1 MCRRELEMRCDG
13 KGLEVGRDGQGGA
26 GQAIGSR
33 ARRRCACSAFLL
45 TGFFATTSIK
55 PRS

>member
-1 MCRRELEMRCDG
+1 MGRGSRSADMGRVWG
-13 KGLEVGRDGQGGA
+13 EVGH
-26 GQAIGSR
+26 IESR

-45 TGFFATTSIK
+45 TGFFATTSLK